1 VGDRETREEDDEIRR
16 SPLLVPPSPLLPL
29 LVLLAEGF
37 LSRLSFGIISF
48 ALPLFAYRKLG
59 LSLTET
65 GLLFSLNLVAEQAC
79 KPMMGWVADR
89 IGLKRAL
96 VAGIAV
102 RSLVALLLV
111 FAAAPWQVY
120 AIRLL
125 HGFSESLRDPAV
137 SVLIAENARRE
148 RTASA
153 FAWYTTAKMSA
164 GSIGQALG
172 AALLALMVGNYAL
185 VFAVAFFL
193 SLLPLVAVARYLT
206 EPART
211 AGVERAQLDADA
223 ATVKRHEGSLFSIA
237 MLGFLS
243 ASTARMLGTL
253 FPVLALEY
261 AGLSAGQTSVIFMV
275 SLIVVIAAGP
285 AFGWLSDHVS
295 QRLVLMVRGV
305 ANTVSSGLFWFFP
318 NWWGMAIGNT
328 LDAVGKAAFRPA
340 WGALM
345 AQVASYDRQRRARTM
360 SYLSMGEGLGET
372 IGPVLGGLLWHT
384 WGVGALLA
392 ARVVLALIAEVYAVL
407 LTHDIRQAARCSLA
421 RARRA
426 LTFGDAKK

>member
-1 VGDRETREEDDEIRR
+1 VGEEETRKQEEVGRKR
-16 SPLLVPPSPLLPL
+16 QALLVPPSPLLPL

-79 KPMMGWVADR
+79 KPPMGWVADR

-206 EPART
+206 EPEGT

-261 AGLSAGQTSVIFMV
+261 AGLSAGQTSVIYMV

-318 NWWGMAIGNT
+318 NWWGIAIGNT
-328 LDAVGKAAFRPA
+328 LDAVGKAAF
-340 WGALM
+340 M

-384 WGVGALLA
+384 WGVGALLG

-407 LTHDIRQAARCSLA
+407 LTHDIRQAARVSLA

>member
-1 VGDRETREEDDEIRR
+1 MGEGETRRQEDKGTRR
-16 SPLLVPPSPLLPL
+16 QFLLVSPSPTLPL

-79 KPMMGWVADR
+79 KPVMGWVADR
-89 IGLKRAL
+89 VGLKRTL

-120 AIRLL
+120 AIRLV
-125 HGFSESLRDPAV
+125 HGLAESLRDPAV

-164 GSIGQALG
+164 GSVGQALG
-172 AALLALMVGNYAL
+172 AALLALTVENYAPI
-185 VFAVAFFL
+185 FAVAFVL

-206 EPART
+206 EPASRHDEAAARNGEAT
-211 AGVERAQLDADA
+211 AENRNEV
-223 ATVKRHEGSLFSIA
+223 SIFSIA
-237 MLGFLS
+237 VLGFLS
-243 ASTARMLGTL
+243 ASTARMLSSL

-261 AGLSAGQTSVIFMV
+261 AGLSAGQTSLIYVV
-275 SLIVVIAAGP
+275 SIIVVIGAGP
-285 AFGWLSDHVS
+285 LFGWLSDHVS
-295 QRLVLMVRGV
+295 RRLVLMVRGV
-305 ANTVSSGLFWFFP
+305 ANTVSSALFWFFP
-318 NWWGMAIGNT
+318 NLLGMAAGNT
-328 LDAVGKAAFRPA
+328 LDALGKAAFRPA

-345 AQVASYDRQRRARTM
+345 AQVAGFDRPRRARTM
-360 SYLSMGEGLGET
+360 SYLSMGEGLGEMM
-372 IGPVLGGLLWHT
+372 GPVLGGLLWHT
-384 WGVGALLA
+384 WGVGALLG
-392 ARVVLALIAEVYAVL
+392 ARVVLAVIAEVYAVMVAR
-407 LTHDIRQAARCSLA
+407 DVRQAAGLSWA

-426 LTFGDAKK
+426 LNLKM